1 LPSRR
6 YFSIAFLE
14 NSSPTSLFL
23 RHGPEQSKLPLHWLD
38 DVMLTGFDGGMLR
51 CCCEYLLIFWL
62 VSLSALVAIALKAIS
77 RTMTDVR
84 GTQK

>member
-1 LPSRR
+1 
-6 YFSIAFLE
+6 
-14 NSSPTSLFL
+14 
-23 RHGPEQSKLPLHWLD
+23 
-38 DVMLTGFDGGMLR
+38 MLTGFDGGMLR